1 MTAGDD
7 GTSLPQVTAPREGA
21 PVEKLEKFSVEWLV
35 RRLEEAQQSLK
46 GKEAELALAQQRL
59 ELQAT
64 QHGELRV
71 EIEAVDRERQRQQ
84 APLPPVQIGH
94 VSSLAPY

>member
-1 MTAGDD
+1 M
-7 GTSLPQVTAPREGA
+7 
-21 PVEKLEKFSVEWLV
+21 EKLEKFSVEWLV

>member
-1 MTAGDD
+1 
-7 GTSLPQVTAPREGA
+7 VH
-21 PVEKLEKFSVEWLV
+21 
-35 RRLEEAQQSLK
+35 RLEEAQQSLQ

-71 EIEAVDRERQRQQ
+71 EIETVDRERQRQQ
-84 APLPPVQIGH
+84 APLPPVQSGH
-94 VSSLAPY
+94 VSSLPPY